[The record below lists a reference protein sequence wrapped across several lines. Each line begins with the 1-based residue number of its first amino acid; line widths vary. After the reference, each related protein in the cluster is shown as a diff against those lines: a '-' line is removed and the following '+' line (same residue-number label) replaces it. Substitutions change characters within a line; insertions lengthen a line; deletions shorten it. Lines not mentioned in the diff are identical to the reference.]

1 MSYVIADYIKTYLLQ
16 MAHSTAE
23 YNFAYNEGGLLKF
36 VWKNMFVSDDS
47 SRSNRNNN
55 GNKNDS
61 NGWNQGQ
68 QHREQQG
75 NGMGSNAGNNNGTM
89 DFNQLQRGKG

>member
-1 MSYVIADYIKTYLLQ
+1 
-16 MAHSTAE
+16 MAHNTAE

-36 VWKNMFVSDDS
+36 VWKNMFVSDDYS

-68 QHREQQG
+68 QHREQHG
-75 NGMGSNAGNNNGTM
+75 NGIGSNAGNNNGTM